1 MKQRL
6 LKGFA
11 VYYVVMVMFFIIAN
25 IRYNVRS
32 GLDPVLKEDR
42 WTLLGLAFIVPL
54 VPVWP
59 NWRAIL
65 K

>member
-1 MKQRL
+1 MNQRL

-11 VYYVVMVMFFIIAN
+11 TYYVGMLMFFIIAN

-42 WTLLGLAFIVPL
+42 WTLLVLAVIVPL
-54 VPVWP
+54 VPIWP